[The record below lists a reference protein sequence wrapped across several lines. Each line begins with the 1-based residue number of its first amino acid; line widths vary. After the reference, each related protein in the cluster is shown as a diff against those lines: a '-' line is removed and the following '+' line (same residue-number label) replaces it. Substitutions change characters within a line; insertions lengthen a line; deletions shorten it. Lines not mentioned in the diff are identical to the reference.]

1 MLANDS
7 LGPMIERREGERVNK
22 ERMSTN
28 RDEKNSSRRVGDGEV
43 GGSGEAGRK
52 QIRQKAEAFDDV

>member
-1 MLANDS
+1 
-7 LGPMIERREGERVNK
+7 MIERREGERVNK